1 MTGDPGL
8 RALRGAAARLEAA
21 AAALPPPRPGQVSL
35 GEEICD
41 RLIDL
46 AAARAAVAR
55 AAAGAAVPDEASGLV
70 TECVRWA
77 VEDDTV
83 RTRSRTVSPAPDGP
97 SLEAVHALVTRL
109 VTALAAPERYDAVCG
124 RLRAELGERPEG
136 RAAGAWDIA
145 DEALRGLAAV
155 RAEWAGADPA
165 HTAAGGWVLVDRVA
179 RLQLTAALLAEAAA
193 RGGTEAEH
201 LVNAARRH
209 AWNWLRQPPP
219 EAATA
224 VHVRRTGEL
233 VAWIGAAEPVSAEPA
248 PGGSVSG
255 GSGAAG
261 AVPVGSGRAGEGGA

>member
-8 RALRGAAARLEAA
+8 RALREAVARLEAA
-21 AAALPPPRPGQVSL
+21 AATLPLPRPGQESL
-35 GEEICD
+35 GEEVCD

-55 AAAGAAVPDEASGLV
+55 TAAGADVPDEASGLV

-77 VEDDTV
+77 VEDDAV
-83 RTRSRTVSPAPDGP
+83 RTRSRTASPAQDGL
-97 SLEAVHALVTRL
+97 SLEAAHGLVTRL
-109 VTALAAPERYDAVCG
+109 ITALAAPECYDAVG
-124 RLRAELGERPEG
+124 DRLRAQLGGRPEG

-155 RAEWAGADPA
+155 RPEWVGGDPA

-179 RLQLTAALLAEAAA
+179 RLRLTAVLLAEAAA

-209 AWNWLRQPPP
+209 AWNWLRLPPP

-233 VAWIGAAEPVSAEPA
+233 MAWIGAAGSVSAEPVSA
-248 PGGSVSG
+248 GSVSG
-255 GSGAAG
+255 ESGAAD
-261 AVPVGSGRAGEGGA
+261 SGRAGEGVA